1 MIIFNKL
8 DFLDVLNTTH
18 FKESDP
24 TIIANKINDLGVNRI
39 TNAGIDSLLKTTIHN
54 EAIGRNEIPIGN
66 GQMLDLRDRN
76 ACQNFHS
83 QIKDNLNVQNDA
95 ILDLEQKIK
104 RAINEVYKGNGD
116 VPFPEALPNEN

>member
-1 MIIFNKL
+1 MISFNKL

-24 TIIANKINDLGVNRI
+24 TIIANKINDLGVNGI
-39 TNAGIDSLLKTTIHN
+39 TNTGIDSLLKTTIHN
-54 EAIGRNEIPIGN
+54 ETIGRNEIPIGN

-76 ACQNFHS
+76 ACQNFYN
-83 QIKDNLNVQNDA
+83 QIEDNLNVQNDA

>member
-1 MIIFNKL
+1 MVSFNKL

-24 TIIANKINDLGVNRI
+24 TIIANKINDLGVNGV
-39 TNAGIDSLLKTTIHN
+39 TNAGIDSLLKTTNHN

-76 ACQNFHS
+76 ACQNFYN
-83 QIKDNLNVQNDA
+83 QIEDNLNVQNDA